1 MSNDVNLRTF
11 PRSFQEAL
19 AVLYVE
25 NQDLS
30 GMTPEQ
36 VLDMYL
42 DAYEKI
48 CARNKQRQHER
59 MFNE

>member
-1 MSNDVNLRTF
+1 MPNDVNLKTF
-11 PRSFQEAL
+11 PRSFHEAL
-19 AVLYVE
+19 AMLYVE

-36 VLDMYL
+36 MLDTYL

-48 CARNKQRQHER
+48 CTHNKKRQQER
-59 MFNE
+59 MFDS